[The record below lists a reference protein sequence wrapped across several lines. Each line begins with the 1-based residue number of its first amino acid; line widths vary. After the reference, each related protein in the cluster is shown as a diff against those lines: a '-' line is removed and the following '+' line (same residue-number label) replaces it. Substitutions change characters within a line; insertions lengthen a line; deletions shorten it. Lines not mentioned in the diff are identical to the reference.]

1 MAFLARNRADR
12 DGPTADA
19 RRGRLYVLA
28 GAALVT
34 VLGLL
39 AACGGSGDDGDDG
52 PGNSPVLT
60 PIDSRY
66 LPLVISDDLALGEQ
80 RFQVGLIDTGED
92 GQEQTP
98 VAGAQLHFKLY
109 LIDQSTGSA
118 TEKFETDAIPVVV
131 TKSYTHTHEDG
142 TVETHEAGESG
153 VYISYITF
161 DEAGLWGVQVTGT
174 LADGTNIVGEG
185 EQASALSFPVNEKSR
200 GLAVGDP
207 APATKQTLA
216 SDVADIR
223 SIDTSQN
230 PIPEQH
236 NMTVADAITSGK
248 PTVIAFATPA
258 FCITQLCGPMKEIFD
273 DLYQQYQ
280 GQANFLHI
288 EPYQVDKIRD
298 GTCTNYANCLDPAMN
313 DFRLES
319 EPWVF
324 IIDAQGKVAAKYDGI
339 ASLEEM
345 SAGLE
350 QVLGG

>member
-1 MAFLARNRADR
+1 MLAAV
-12 DGPTADA
+12 G
-19 RRGRLYVLA
+19 LV
-28 GAALVT
+28 AL
-34 VLGLL
+34 LGLL
-39 AACGGSGDDGDDG
+39 AACSGGDNGGDDG

-66 LPLVISDDLALGEQ
+66 LPLVISDDLAIGEQ
-80 RFQVGLIDTGED
+80 RFQVGLLDTGED
-92 GQEQTP
+92 GRSQTP
-98 VAGAQLHFKLY
+98 VAGAHLHFKFY
-109 LIDQSTGSA
+109 LIDQANGSA
-118 TEKFETDAIPVVV
+118 TQKFETDATPVSV
-131 TKSYTHTHEDG
+131 TKTYTHTHEDG
-142 TVETHEAGESG
+142 TVETHEAGETG
-153 VYISYITF
+153 VYIDYVTF
-161 DEAGLWGVQVTGT
+161 DAAGLWGVEVTGE
-174 LADGTNIVGEG
+174 LADGTNIVGQG
-185 EQASALSFPVNEKSR
+185 EQVSRLSFPVNTKAR

-230 PIPEQH
+230 PIPEEH
-236 NMTVADAITSGK
+236 NMTVADAIISGK

-258 FCITQLCGPMKEIFD
+258 FCQTQLCGPMKEIFD
-273 DLYQQYQ
+273 DLYQQYK
-280 GQANFLHI
+280 GQANFIHI
-288 EPYQVDKIRD
+288 EPYDVDKIRD
-298 GTCTNYANCLDPAMN
+298 GTCTNYGDCLNPAMN